1 MVRVP
6 ENDFSTEGFEDILG
20 NGFDGARC
28 AHRHED
34 WSFDGSVRE
43 MELGAASACGT

>member
-20 NGFDGARC
+20 NGFDIRLNGDA
-28 AHRHED
+28 
-34 WSFDGSVRE
+34 
-43 MELGAASACGT
+43 T